1 VDYLNTRAT
10 RDGWQGRFQVGL
22 LIVLTLAC
30 LGAAGA
36 AAHSESWPVYGALLL
51 FLGLLTL
58 INAPFD
64 WFALGLTRALLRR
77 GLELGKWFPYA
88 LAAADALAAAAVIA
102 LLTVACVLGVQT
114 FDDLAAHAGGPGARI
129 LPLDP
134 SFDGIA
140 ANPTAPEYWW
150 VYAMLLSTMIPSL
163 LNLMIGGASLLRGV
177 PWITTALLRA
187 MPEHRAL
194 RSFDQAW
201 IALVL
206 TAQVF
211 LGGLLGI
218 AAQAFLVYVV
228 IGLLLPV
235 FGLDLLGLA
244 RAVAAPDLPGTLI
257 HWLLG
262 PGSLEPAALPAP
274 WRLLAQHHAS
284 AYFPVNVSPRTLEP
298 DRLTT
303 HRQRAAPPAGARGPG
318 TQGRAVTLRGG
329 SRAGPHLRTRSR
341 ASQSPQCR
349 HSA

>member
-1 VDYLNTRAT
+1 
-10 RDGWQGRFQVGL
+10 VGL
-22 LIVLTLAC
+22 LIVLTIVC

-36 AAHSESWPVYGALLL
+36 EARFETWPWFGALLL

-64 WFALGLTRALLRR
+64 WAALGLTRALLRR

-88 LAAADALAAAAVIA
+88 LAAVDAIAAAAVIA
-102 LLTVACVLGVQT
+102 LLTITCVLGVQA
-114 FDDLAAHAGGPGARI
+114 FDDLAAHAGGLHARI
-129 LPLDP
+129 LPLDQL
-134 SFDGIA
+134 FNGIA

-150 VYAMLLSTMIPSL
+150 AYAMLLSTMIPSL

-177 PWITTALLRA
+177 PWITAALLRA
-187 MPEHRAL
+187 MPERRAP

-228 IGLLLPV
+228 IGLLLPL

-257 HWLLG
+257 RWLLG
-262 PGSLEPAALPAP
+262 PPL
-274 WRLLAQHHAS
+274 H
-284 AYFPVNVSPRTLEP
+284 
-298 DRLTT
+298 
-303 HRQRAAPPAGARGPG
+303 
-318 TQGRAVTLRGG
+318 
-329 SRAGPHLRTRSR
+329 
-341 ASQSPQCR
+341 
-349 HSA
+349 